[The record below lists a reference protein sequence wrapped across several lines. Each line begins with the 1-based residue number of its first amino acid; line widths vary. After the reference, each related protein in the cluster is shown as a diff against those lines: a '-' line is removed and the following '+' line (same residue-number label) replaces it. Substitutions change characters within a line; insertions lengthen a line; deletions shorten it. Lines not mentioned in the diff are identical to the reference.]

1 MKAEGRNYQNFL
13 IMNDLDFSTLPDSV
27 KNDSD
32 LMNLNINRMSGADYT
47 EPPFENEQVSKDY
60 LLFGKRPDQEE
71 GNQEAPQGSYPAGPT
86 ITLKNLNMTGGSG
99 ASCCRKSI
107 CSCP

>member
-71 GNQEAPQGSYPAGPT
+71 GNQEAPQGS
-86 ITLKNLNMTGGSG
+86 
-99 ASCCRKSI
+99 
-107 CSCP
+107 